1 MSSTSH
7 HLRYLLPVDFVVH
20 VQRETVKEVDG
31 LWQHIGGQQRLHVL
45 HQVVTTVVVAGL
57 HGQTDRTVLAGI
69 IHRQGH
75 HGSLVVEELPRHALY
90 FAQLDAET
98 LNLDLRILPPIV
110 GNVAVSIYGADVAR
124 AVISFAVEQKE
135 GLAVFLLVMPVAG
148 RQCGPAKQSSP
159 RSPVPTTLQS
169 TSTINVSTSF
179 MGRPMLMMPFTA
191 LHSSSRS

>member
-90 FAQLDAET
+90 FAQLDAEP

-148 RQCGPAKQSSP
+148 RQLRTGQAEFAPLAAFEILN
-159 RSPVPTTLQS
+159 TG
-169 TSTINVSTSF
+169 TSYLILLN
-179 MGRPMLMMPFTA
+179 LII
-191 LHSSSRS
+191 